1 MGRPDRAQ
9 AGCGLRVAVA
19 VGLVLLLGSGAGYR
33 LLAARLAGLTGAV
46 PLARGTLTRLPREI
60 GDWVGSDVAL
70 DERIVEATDT
80 DDHLNRT
87 YTRRAGRG
95 TVALYIAY
103 GVHFRDLMPH
113 RPEVCYPGAGWLH
126 ESTLDTT
133 IRTVEGREL
142 PVQIHKFA
150 RGGLDARFITVLN
163 YYDVDGQFCPD
174 VSLLRSKGWRLK
186 TQARYMA
193 QVQISCVGDGLSA
206 ARVQEWVSTFAAE
219 AAPVIR
225 ATLEE
230 AVAEASGAAVPASG
244 GGP

>member
-1 MGRPDRAQ
+1 M
-9 AGCGLRVAVA
+9 AVA

-33 LLAARLAGLTGAV
+33 LLAARLAGLAGAV
-46 PLARGTLTRLPREI
+46 PLARGTLNRLPREI
-60 GDWVGSDVAL
+60 GDWVGTDVAL
-70 DERIVEATDT
+70 DERIIEATDT

-87 YTRRAGRG
+87 YTRRAGSG
-95 TVALYIAY
+95 VVALYIAY

-126 ESTLDTT
+126 EGTADASIPTA
-133 IRTVEGREL
+133 EGTEV

-150 RGGLDARFITVLN
+150 RGGLDPHFITVLN
-163 YYDVDGQFCPD
+163 YYDVDGQFCPN

-193 QVQISCVGDGLSA
+193 QVQISCVGEGMSEAQTQERVSA
-206 ARVQEWVSTFAAE
+206 FAAE

-225 ATLEE
+225 RTLAQ
-230 AVAEASGAAVPASG
+230 AVAEASGVGVTETPGGAVSPVG
-244 GGP
+244 GGS